1 MLEAAMFLHIAAVVI
16 WVGGMTFVQFC
27 LRPALSDVSP
37 QLRLPLL
44 DSVFGRF
51 FRLVAVAIVV
61 ILATGVFMLV
71 TLGGAQANWPMHAMA
86 AIGVLMMLLFGH
98 IRFAL
103 YPRLQRRGPSAELAR
118 RRPRRRGPASIGGA
132 QPRARCS
139 SHCAG
144 RDRAFL
150 IVAATRF
157 ARGPARR

>member
-1 MLEAAMFLHIAAVVI
+1 MLKMLEAAMFLHIAAVVI

-103 YPRLQRRGPSAELAR
+103 YPRLQRAVQAQNWPDGARVVTGLRRLVAVNLAL
-118 RRPRRRGPASIGGA
+118 G
-132 QPRARCS
+132 
-139 SHCAG
+139 
-144 RDRAFL
+144 
-150 IVAATRF
+150 IVAIALGVIGRF
-157 ARGPARR
+157 